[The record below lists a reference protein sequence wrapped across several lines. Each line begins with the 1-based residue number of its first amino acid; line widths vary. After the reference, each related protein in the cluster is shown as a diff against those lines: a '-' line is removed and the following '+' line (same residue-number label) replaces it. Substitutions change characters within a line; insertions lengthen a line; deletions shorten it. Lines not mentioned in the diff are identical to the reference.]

1 MENNKQD
8 INGYYNCNT
17 NATYTNTDFWN
28 KTKPKY
34 HTYILQYRLVGDRGI
49 QEFLDEYIKNCV
61 LLVTCGIGGG
71 GGCTFATGDDLDEV
85 HRVLCT
91 YDLEFILYQIDTGR
105 NSWRTNKD
113 NGRIIDKIFG
123 NNRE

>member
-8 INGYYNCNT
+8 IYGCNS
-17 NATYTNTDFWN
+17 NVDGFYTDFWN
-28 KTKPKY
+28 KSKPKY
-34 HTYILQYRLVGDRGI
+34 HTYILQYRFAGDRGI
-49 QEFLDEYIKNCV
+49 RAFLDEYLKKNCV

-71 GGCTFATGDDLDEV
+71 GGFTFATEVDIDEL

-91 YDLEFILYQIDTGR
+91 YSLEFILYQIDTGK
-105 NSWRTNKD
+105 NSWRTDKE
-113 NGRIIDKIFG
+113 NGIILDKIFG